1 MEPSPKKQ
9 KFVHRSSMPIED
21 QEVIKKAVSQLTA
34 AFEKHL
40 RLKNFQKKEVDD
52 ELKELKEVVKRDSS
66 LRLFVKRIGLSVP
79 LEAIKVVSILYR

>member
-1 MEPSPKKQ
+1 MTRIYEKQ
-9 KFVHRSSMPIED
+9 KFDPRSSMLIED

>member
-9 KFVHRSSMPIED
+9 KFDHRSSMPIED
-21 QEVIKKAVSQLTA
+21 QEVIKKAVSQISA

-52 ELKELKEVVKRDSS
+52 ELKELKELVKKDPS
-66 LRLFVKRIGLSVP
+66 LRLFVKKIGLSVP
-79 LEAIKVVSILYR
+79 LEAIKVVSILYK